1 MLKINILLILTLVIS
16 SVFTKFIR
24 NKYNIIDP
32 QRIRYVSN
40 THQWVEIPLVV
51 LGVIFIVLFWIFEI
65 SVLLYLAIAIFAVV
79 PLFRSFVE
87 YKYEREEKEYIITLI
102 DFGIW
107 SIFMGVLLVYYISI
121 LN

>member
-16 SVFTKFIR
+16 SVLTKYIR

-51 LGVIFIVLFWIFEI
+51 LGIIFIVLFWFIEG
-65 SVLLYLAIAIFAVV
+65 SVFYYFAIAIFAVV
-79 PLFRSFVE
+79 PLFRAFVE

-102 DFGIW
+102 NFGLW
-107 SIFMGVLLVYYISI
+107 SIGMGVLLLYYIST